1 LHIPKDIFMV
11 NQHPLARV
19 PLFSGLSDDDLT
31 TLAGILR
38 RRRYTRGDTIFHEG
52 DPGNSLFIIE
62 GGEVRIGLSSLEGRE
77 ITLALLKAGDFFGE
91 LTLLDGEPRSADAV
105 AKETTQALVLQRDDF
120 VRFLQA
126 RPRAAVNL
134 LAVMSKRLRHTDQML
149 QDVAFL
155 DVPTRLARTLVQLA
169 DGRGEQGEDG
179 IVISSRLTQSEL
191 ADMIG
196 ATRESTNKWLRTFER
211 QGLVRHQNG
220 RLTVLKLQELRK
232 RLY

>member
-1 LHIPKDIFMV
+1 MV
-11 NQHPLARV
+11 NQHPLGKV
-19 PLFSGLSDDDLT
+19 PLFAGLSEEDLT
-31 TLAGILR
+31 TLAGVLR
-38 RRRYTRGDTIFHEG
+38 RRRYTRGDSIFHQG

-62 GGEVRIGLSSLEGRE
+62 SGEVRVGLSSLEGRE

-134 LAVMSKRLRHTDQML
+134 LAVMSRRLRHADQMV

-155 DVPTRLARTLVQLA
+155 DVPTRLARTLVELA
-169 DGRGEQGEDG
+169 DSNGQPGEDG
-179 IVISSRLTQSEL
+179 VMIGSRLTQGEL

-196 ATRESTNKWLRTFER
+196 ATRESTNKWLRSFER

-220 RLTVLKLQELRK
+220 RLTVRNVPELRR